1 MCEPNTDREDHH
13 NEAVLNKAKKMTT
26 LSFVH
31 TTANPRPAYLKWCLE
46 KLFGC
51 KLICIEREIE
61 R

>member
-46 KLFGC
+46 KLFV
-51 KLICIEREIE
+51 R
-61 R
+61 